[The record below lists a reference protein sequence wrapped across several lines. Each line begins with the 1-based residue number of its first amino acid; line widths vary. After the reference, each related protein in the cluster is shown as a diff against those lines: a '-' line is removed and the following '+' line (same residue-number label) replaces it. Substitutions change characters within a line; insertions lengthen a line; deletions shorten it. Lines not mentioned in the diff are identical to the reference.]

1 MQMFRKPVTSIIQ
14 VFCHL
19 FSFKFVIK
27 WKHDD
32 NDPNFVLYN
41 GFRKAI
47 LRKLDHCKQ
56 QGDRAGVCVTQFDP
70 KQLERGLVCTPGAL
84 PTISAAIISV
94 KKIPYYKGPVN
105 TKAKFHITVGHETVM
120 GRATF
125 FGLYEHKSNEPDTTT
140 GTIKKICILLHIRCA

>member
-1 MQMFRKPVTSIIQ
+1 M
-14 VFCHL
+14 
-19 FSFKFVIK
+19 
-27 WKHDD
+27 
-32 NDPNFVLYN
+32 
-41 GFRKAI
+41 
-47 LRKLDHCKQ
+47 
-56 QGDRAGVCVTQFDP
+56 TQFDP
-70 KQLERGLVCTPGAL
+70 KQLERALVCTPGAL

>member
-1 MQMFRKPVTSIIQ
+1 M
-14 VFCHL
+14 
-19 FSFKFVIK
+19 
-27 WKHDD
+27 
-32 NDPNFVLYN
+32 
-41 GFRKAI
+41 
-47 LRKLDHCKQ
+47 RKLNRDNQ

-125 FGLYEHKSNEPDTTT
+125 FGLDEDKSDQLDTVT
-140 GTIKKICILLHIRCA
+140 GTVKKICILLDLSSA